1 MRSDAAPP
9 TSVSL
14 TSYLEPVSARFD
26 PAGTHLI
33 GVLRGE
39 GVGPEV
45 VAVALDLLAI
55 LSRHSS
61 RRIELREGGE
71 IGVPAKAAVGRCL
84 SAEVSAF
91 AAEIFG
97 EGGVL
102 FCGPG
107 GDRFV
112 YELREEFDLYCKFT
126 PIQPWAELRQAG
138 SIKPE
143 ILDDV
148 DILAVRDNM
157 EGIYQGQWESA
168 TDASGHAVAR
178 HRFHYSAPVVT
189 KLMTIAFRAAALRR
203 KRLHVILK
211 PGGVPSISA
220 LWRSCYQSLA
230 GQFGEVEVV
239 EQEIDNAVYQLVT
252 YPRQFDVI
260 ISPNLFGDVMADCA
274 SALLASRGLS
284 YSGNFNARGHA
295 AYQTGHGAARDI
307 AGLNLANPTGQILS
321 LAMMLRESFAWPQAA
336 EKLVAAVRAVLAG
349 GTCTSDVMMPGC
361 RLTGTAEFGKAV
373 ADQLAASLDGE
384 RI

>member
-9 TSVSL
+9 TGVSL
-14 TSYLEPVSARFD
+14 TSYLEPAAARFD

-45 VAVALDLLAI
+45 VAVALDLLGI
-55 LSRHSS
+55 LAGHTS

-71 IGVPAKAAVGRCL
+71 IGLPAKLAGGRCL
-84 SAEVSAF
+84 SAEVAGF

-102 FCGPG
+102 LCGPG

-112 YELREEFDLYCKFT
+112 YELREEFDLFCKFT
-126 PIQPWAELRQAG
+126 PIQPWPELRQAG
-138 SIKPE
+138 AIKPE

-157 EGIYQGQWESA
+157 EGIYQGQWDSA
-168 TDASGHAVAR
+168 TDPAGHAVAR
-178 HRFHYSAPVVT
+178 HSFYYSEPVVT
-189 KLMTIAFRAAALRR
+189 NLMTIAFEAASRR
-203 KRLHVILK
+203 RRRLHVILK

-220 LWRSCYQSLA
+220 LWQSCYRNLA
-230 GQFGEVEVV
+230 GQFDVEVC
-239 EQEIDNAVYQLVT
+239 ELEIDNAVYQLVT

-284 YSGNFNARGHA
+284 YSGNFNRRGHA

-307 AGLNLANPTGQILS
+307 AGLNLANPTGQIMSLS
-321 LAMMLRESFAWPQAA
+321 MMLRESFAWPAA
-336 EKLVAAVRAVLAG
+336 ATKLVEAVRAVVAG
-349 GTCTSDVMMPGC
+349 GTCTSDVVMPSC
-361 RLTGTAEFGKAV
+361 RLVGTAEFGGAV
-373 ADQLAASLDGE
+373 AEQLAASLDGE